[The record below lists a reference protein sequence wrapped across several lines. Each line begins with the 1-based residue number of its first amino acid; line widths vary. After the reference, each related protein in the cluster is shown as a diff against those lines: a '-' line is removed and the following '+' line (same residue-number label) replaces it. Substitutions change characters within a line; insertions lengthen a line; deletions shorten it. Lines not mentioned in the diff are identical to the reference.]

1 MSVPSEVRRGRAGGA
16 VAQWGV
22 DVEQVTDELYGLKPS
37 EFTAAREG
45 YVAEAR
51 RAEDTVAAKAIA
63 ALRRPVLAAWVANLL
78 ARQQP
83 EEAERFLALG
93 ETLREA
99 HRALD
104 GEQLRAA
111 SRQQHQLV
119 TGLAR
124 TAAGLAREAG
134 QPVSDTVLHEVEQTL
149 QAVLAHPDV
158 AEQWAK
164 GRLVKVPD
172 AAVDFT
178 AILPRAVPARPARA
192 AAKPPAGERAAD
204 REDAQRER
212 ERLRARTAA
221 EEAEA
226 VVDRRER
233 ELAGVVDEER
243 AAALKTEEAAERVR
257 ALEHELV
264 EAKKAERETEAAATA
279 AGRAVKSAERA
290 LAEARRAAE
299 RAVREAER
307 LEKGSG

>member
-1 MSVPSEVRRGRAGGA
+1 M
-16 VAQWGV
+16 

-37 EFTAAREG
+37 EFTAAREV

-78 ARQQP
+78 ACQQP

-178 AILPRAVPARPARA
+178 AILPRAVPARPAAAAPA
-192 AAKPPAGERAAD
+192 AAKPPAPERAAD
-204 REDAQRER
+204 REDARRER
-212 ERLRARTAA
+212 ERRRARTAA

-233 ELAGVVDEER
+233 ELAGVVDEQR

-257 ALEHELV
+257 ALERELV
-264 EAKKAERETEAAATA
+264 EAKKAERETKAAATA
-279 AGRAVKSAERA
+279 AGRAVQSAERA

-299 RAVREAER
+299 RAVREVER
-307 LEKGSG
+307 LEKGSE